1 MQSAKANLHG
11 AVSLVNAIATGKGA
25 TLGIS
30 LNVEVI
36 IEISQGKGITIDSK
50 NKNLSLRLI
59 KKTIEKSVSKMDLQ
73 KTKFRVYLKS
83 EIPTGYGLKSSSA
96 ISSAVALACAK
107 LFKPKIDDSQVLL
120 AGVNASIES
129 GVSITGAYDDAC
141 ACYYG
146 GFMITDNYKRK
157 IIHSKK
163 APKNLLVVIFIP
175 RSRRRG
181 NIKNLK
187 SLSPVFEQAWS
198 LAKNSDY
205 WNAMILNGLAASSIL
220 NSDLKIITDL
230 VEKGALGASVSG
242 NGPAIAAVCK
252 KENVSS
258 VKKIFSDL
266 NGSTIISPINNNK
279 ARVYEL

>member
-50 NKNLSLRLI
+50 SKNLSLRLI
-59 KKTIEKSVSKMDLQ
+59 KKTIEKSVSKKDLQ

-107 LFKPKIDDSQVLL
+107 LFRPKIDDSQVLL

-163 APKNLLVVIFIP
+163 APKNLLSVIFIP

-187 SLSPVFEQAWS
+187 SLSPVFEQAWN

-220 NSDLKIITDL
+220 NSDPRIITDL

-279 ARVYEL
+279 AKVYEL

>member
-50 NKNLSLRLI
+50 SKNLSLRLI

-107 LFKPKIDDSQVLL
+107 LFKPKIDDSKVLL

-187 SLSPVFEQAWS
+187 SLSPVFEQAWN

-220 NSDLKIITDL
+220 NSDPKIITDL

-266 NGSTIISPINNNK
+266 SGSTIISPINNNK
-279 ARVYEL
+279 AKVYEL

>member
-50 NKNLSLRLI
+50 SKNLSLRLI
-59 KKTIEKSVSKMDLQ
+59 KKTIEKSVSKNDLE
-73 KTKFRVYLKS
+73 KTKFRVYVKS

-107 LFKPKIDDSQVLL
+107 LFKPKIYDSQVLL

-175 RSRRRG
+175 KSRKRG

-187 SLSPVFEQAWS
+187 SLSPVFEQAWN

-220 NSDLKIITDL
+220 NSDLKIITNL

-252 KENVSS
+252 KENISS

-266 NGSTIISPINNNK
+266 SGSTIVSPINNNK
-279 ARVYEL
+279 AKVYEL

>member
-11 AVSLVNAIATGKGA
+11 AISLVNAISTGKGA

-36 IEISQGKGITIDSK
+36 IEISQGIGIIIDSK

-59 KKTIEKSVSKMDLQ
+59 KKTIEKSVSKKDLQ

-107 LFKPKIDDSQVLL
+107 LFKPKINDSQVLL

-175 RSRRRG
+175 SSRKRG

-187 SLSPVFEQAWS
+187 SLSPVFEQAWN

-220 NSDLKIITDL
+220 NSDPKIITDL
-230 VEKGALGASVSG
+230 IEKGALGASVSG

-279 ARVYEL
+279 AKVYEL